1 MVTFVYMG
9 RFVNNLHCR
18 EDFWQEESYRE
29 EFLSSLPLE
38 AIWEKLHIAF
48 SKRPALLGRQ
58 KLFPKAR
65 FLKTFPL

>member
-48 SKRPALLGRQ
+48 SKRPALLSRQ